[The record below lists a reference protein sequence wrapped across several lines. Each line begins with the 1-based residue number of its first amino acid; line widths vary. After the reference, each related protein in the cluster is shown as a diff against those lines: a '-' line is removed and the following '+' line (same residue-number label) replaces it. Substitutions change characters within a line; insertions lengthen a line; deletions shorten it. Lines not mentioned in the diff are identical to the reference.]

1 MFLLRYKICDEDL
14 ATMTLDD
21 FDEYGNIEGQIEL
34 SFNNETF
41 GYYDDDTPFFGDEL
55 LVTWF
60 KLLNQAKNKIKNGE
74 QYVAVMD
81 IESDMWIEFLNDEKT
96 MKVNLIKT
104 EIKDFDYLV
113 ATNPIGQKKYI
124 WSNVILEKDQFIK
137 ELEYKTKKFIDDIIS
152 LNPSLKESKVL
163 KELKNII

>member
-1 MFLLRYKICDEDL
+1 
-14 ATMTLDD
+14 
-21 FDEYGNIEGQIEL
+21 
-34 SFNNETF
+34 
-41 GYYDDDTPFFGDEL
+41 
-55 LVTWF
+55 
-60 KLLNQAKNKIKNGE
+60 
-74 QYVAVMD
+74 MD
-81 IESDMWIEFLNDEKT
+81 IESNRWIEFLNDEKT
-96 MKVNLIKT
+96 MKVNLIET

-113 ATNPIGQKKYI
+113 ATNPIEQKKYI

>member
-1 MFLLRYKICDEDL
+1 
-14 ATMTLDD
+14 
-21 FDEYGNIEGQIEL
+21 
-34 SFNNETF
+34 
-41 GYYDDDTPFFGDEL
+41 
-55 LVTWF
+55 
-60 KLLNQAKNKIKNGE
+60 
-74 QYVAVMD
+74 
-81 IESDMWIEFLNDEKT
+81 
-96 MKVNLIKT
+96 MKVNLIET

-124 WSNVILEKDQFIK
+124 WSNVIIDKDQFIK